1 MQDYYMN
8 IIETVKFVKG
18 LAPAAD
24 RWNTDPTT
32 DIVNTALYGKVAF
45 LVHQEGGTT
54 GKATLTVEA
63 CTDASGTDATAVP
76 FKYSI
81 GGTGAGADGDATG
94 AVTAATAAGF
104 DTTAN
109 AEKLYIIDVDSASL
123 PAGKNFVRL
132 KCTEAVNDPVKGCV
146 EILLY
151 GARYAGAALPSAI
164 V

>member
-1 MQDYYMN
+1 MSK
-8 IIETVKFVKG
+8 IIETIKFVKG

-24 RWNTDPTT
+24 RWNTNPAT
-32 DIVNTALYGKVAF
+32 DIVNAALYQNVAF

-63 CTDASGTDATAVP
+63 CSDVSGTGAVAIP
-76 FKYSI
+76 FQYSV
-81 GGTGAGADGDATG
+81 GGTGEGADGDATG
-94 AVTAATAAGF
+94 AVTSATAAGF

-109 AEKLYIIDVDSASL
+109 ADKLYIVDVDSASL
-123 PAGKNFVRL
+123 PAGKPFLRL
-132 KCTEAVNDPVKGCV
+132 KCTEAVNDPVKGAV

-164 V
+164 A